1 MGFIEYRIYHII
13 DTNTYLEWPHLSVRK
28 CPKLPYGLYLPFIR
42 VNHVESDVTIKL
54 HQTVRPGVQ
63 HLPHFFRHRAII
75 KTVKISIK
83 ESSELIDLQPPA
95 VSLPSL
101 HVRLTCKTVSSYA
114 NYINIFQ
121 LVKISPTSFFIFC
134 QQRANGWTLRSG
146 GVIIDKNYIMNNIQ
160 CISFLRS

>member
-1 MGFIEYRIYHII
+1 MRQ
-13 DTNTYLEWPHLSVRK
+13 
-28 CPKLPYGLYLPFIR
+28 CPKLPYGLYLPFIS

-54 HQTVRPGVQ
+54 HQSVRPGDQ
-63 HLPHFFRHRAII
+63 HLPHFFRNRVIT

-101 HVRLTCKTVSSYA
+101 HVCLTCKLVSSYA
-114 NYINIFQ
+114 NYRNIFQ
-121 LVKISPTSFFIFC
+121 LVEISPTTFFLFC
-134 QQRANGWTLRSG
+134 RQGANGWTLRSG
-146 GVIIDKNYIMNNIQ
+146 GVIIDKNYIMNDIQ